1 MKVTIIY
8 DRFKGVNVQTIIL
21 KDEVRY
27 YAQND
32 VKASYR
38 YQGFYDLDTLYEYI
52 SNRELQFEGLSPFD
66 YVHKMGFNTEEE
78 MCKWISSLCESS
90 DDLTEIFIK

>member
-52 SNRELQFEGLSPFD
+52 SNHELQFDGLSPFD
-66 YVHKMGFNTEEE
+66 YVHKMGFYTEEE
-78 MCKWISSLCESS
+78 MCAWINEMCNGGG
-90 DDLTEIFIK
+90 DLIEIFIK